1 MASAFPAVE
10 TEEKGVTLRTAACVV
25 FFSSIG
31 IFAYPLIYPVVDY
44 ILSIIDFAEN
54 RNFKSVIDLYNT
66 ITGNDIF
73 PQDPVVEALSYWDK
87 ARILYFVQVT
97 AYLSLTAITAIGAIL
112 FALSR
117 LLPGRFLQSTMRC
130 VALAVSFFPLV
141 AIWLYT
147 MAMIFISYYLAWQRW
162 SGSFIGYLDFAILVA
177 AFPVV
182 WAHSMSFL
190 IGIWAM
196 TYFVPPSA
204 LAFSGVYSRPARMLR
219 SFWSLAL
226 GEL

>member
-117 LLPGRFLQSTMRC
+117 LLPGRFLQSTMRG
-130 VALAVSFFPLV
+130 VGSFFLSV
-141 AIWLYT
+141 
-147 MAMIFISYYLAWQRW
+147 
-162 SGSFIGYLDFAILVA
+162 GGD
-177 AFPVV
+177 
-182 WAHSMSFL
+182 
-190 IGIWAM
+190 
-196 TYFVPPSA
+196 
-204 LAFSGVYSRPARMLR
+204 
-219 SFWSLAL
+219 LAL
-226 GEL
+226 HNGHDLYLLLPGLATMEWQLHRLSRLCASCCGVRGRLGTYHVFSPWNHGHGLFCSAVCFGVFWCL